1 MIPKRILVPDR
12 LRRPPATGWSWIDG
26 RFVREHMDHLS
37 REAVLLYFF
46 LSAVA
51 DVNGLSFYGDGTVA
65 ARLRMPLPS
74 LFQARDE
81 LLAYDL
87 IAHEPP
93 LTQVLSLPPRCQRR
107 RSEPGG
113 GLMQLGDIL
122 RRAIAST
129 HTDQERSSAMKVGLW
144 AEIRRLA
151 EIEKLS
157 ARVISRRLH
166 CSWRTVAQ
174 ALELE
179 QPPARP
185 VPSRVSRL
193 DPYKAKIDALLAKYP
208 ELSAVRIHEEI
219 ARGPDGYTGSVIT
232 VRRYVRSIR
241 PARGRVYQE
250 VHYEPAQAM
259 QVDWGECGRVQ
270 VGNTTRKVSVLV
282 AVLCYSRMTY
292 IEFTLSQRKA
302 EFYRCLVH
310 ALEFFGASPRAIIF
324 DNLKTAVI
332 NGSGRAACFHP
343 EFLALCGHYYLQPIA
358 CERRDPESKGIV
370 EAKVRYVKHNALAGR
385 SDELVR
391 FEDYVAFA
399 PRWRDEI
406 ANVRTHETTRERPV
420 DRFQQERSLLRALP
434 TIPFDTDEIVP
445 AVVSPHARIE
455 FDANRYSVPPH
466 LVRQTVTIRA
476 DGHEV
481 RILHQGQVVAQHVR
495 CYQRRQLIVLPDHRL
510 AALTMSRRSRSSAL
524 EQAFDAL
531 GPEARQFHL
540 GLKRQPV
547 KTGVHLRRLLGLARV
562 YGSAEVLSAIA
573 KALEFAA
580 YDAAYVENLLLAE
593 RRRRQLPTPT
603 LPTPQRRE
611 LIDDIELEPADPAV
625 YDRFCN
631 TTDEDSHG
639 TT

>member
-1 MIPKRILVPDR
+1 
-12 LRRPPATGWSWIDG
+12 
-26 RFVREHMDHLS
+26 
-37 REAVLLYFF
+37 
-46 LSAVA
+46 
-51 DVNGLSFYGDGTVA
+51 
-65 ARLRMPLPS
+65 
-74 LFQARDE
+74 
-81 LLAYDL
+81 
-87 IAHEPP
+87 
-93 LTQVLSLPPRCQRR
+93 
-107 RSEPGG
+107 
-113 GLMQLGDIL
+113 
-122 RRAIAST
+122 
-129 HTDQERSSAMKVGLW
+129 MKVALW

-151 EIEKLS
+151 EIERLS
-157 ARVISRRLH
+157 SRAISRRLH
-166 CSWRTVAQ
+166 CSWRTVVT
-174 ALELE
+174 ALKLD
-179 QPPARP
+179 QPPTRTVALRG
-185 VPSRVSRL
+185 SNL
-193 DPYKAKIDALLAKYP
+193 DAHRSKIDALLAKYP
-208 ELSAVRIHEEI
+208 ELSAVRIYEEI

-259 QVDWGECGRVQ
+259 QVDWGECGRVL
-270 VGNTTRKVSVLV
+270 VGSTTRKVSVLV

-332 NGSGRAACFHP
+332 NGSGRDACFHP

-420 DRFQQERSLLRALP
+420 DRFQQERSLLHALP
-434 TIPFDTDEIVP
+434 RTPFDTDEIVP
-445 AVVSPHARIE
+445 AVVSPHARVE
-455 FDANRYSVPPH
+455 FDANCYSVPPH

-476 DGHEV
+476 DGRQV
-481 RILHQGQVVAQHVR
+481 RILHQGQVMAQHAR
-495 CYQRRQLIVLPDHRL
+495 CYERRQQIVLSDHRL
-510 AALTMSRRSRSSAL
+510 AALTMGRRSRSS
-524 EQAFDAL
+524 
-531 GPEARQFHL
+531 EARQFHL

-547 KTGVHLRRLLGLARV
+547 KTGVHLRRLLGLVRV
-562 YGSAEVLSAIA
+562 YGSTEVLSAIA
-573 KALEFAA
+573 RALEFAA

-611 LIDDIELEPADPAV
+611 LIDDIELEPANPAV
-625 YDRFCN
+625 YERFCN
-631 TTDEDSHG
+631 TNDEGSHG
-639 TT
+639 AT